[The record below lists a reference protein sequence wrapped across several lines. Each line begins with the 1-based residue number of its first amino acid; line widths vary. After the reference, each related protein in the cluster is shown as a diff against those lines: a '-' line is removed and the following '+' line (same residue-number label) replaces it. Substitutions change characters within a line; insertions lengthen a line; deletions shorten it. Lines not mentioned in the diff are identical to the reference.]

1 MKKLIQSLIFKVPS
15 LPCERAFGYWM
26 LPFVVWTL
34 FLTGCAVG
42 PNYKRPSINAPETFR
57 GETEIST
64 NSFASLPWWQVFHDE
79 TLQNLIRTAL
89 TNNYDLRIAI
99 TRVEQARA
107 MAAQAR
113 AGFFPQINYAAT
125 AARGKNVGGGNTPSP
140 TGTIGN
146 VFAADVNASWE
157 IDLWGRIRR
166 LNESARAQF
175 LASEEVRRDVMI
187 SLIAQV
193 AQNYFQLLALDQ
205 QLAIARQST
214 NSFGQSLKIFNQR
227 LQGGVASILETSSAE
242 ALMDASA
249 ATIPELEQQIAL
261 QENQLSVLLGQNPG
275 AILRG
280 NTSLK
285 KQMPPEVPAGLPSIL
300 LERRPDIREA
310 EQQLRS
316 ANAEVG
322 VAEANFFPQ
331 LNLTG
336 LFGEVSPELSAF
348 TSGGDVAWGV
358 AAGLTGPLFHGGQLR
373 AQYAQ
378 ARAVRDQFAL
388 QYQASVL
395 NAFEEISDALVS
407 REKSASAHLQQSRAV
422 ESYKVAVKISMER
435 YRMGSADYYEV
446 LQEQQLL
453 FPAENTLVQ
462 FQLNQLVAVVQLY
475 RALGGGWQLPATA
488 AK

>member
-15 LPCERAFGYWM
+15 LPCKRAFGYWM

-175 LASEEVRRDVMI
+175 LASEEARRDVMI

-280 NTSLK
+280 NTSLE
-285 KQMPPEVPAGLPSIL
+285 KQMPPEVPAGLPSVL

-395 NAFEEISDALVS
+395 NAFEEISDALIS